1 MNHVRNN
8 SLHSEKKATKFKI
21 SNVMKKNIILLSLFT
36 TFLVFANSSFAID
49 TKKTPTPTTIDL
61 QQQVNELKSK
71 IASKVAQLN
80 LVEKRSVLG
89 IVTDISDSQ
98 ITIKNLDEKI
108 RLVDIDELTKFS
120 SSSSDTFGISDI
132 KKGMYLGIIGLF
144 NKQSQRTQAR
154 IVQEEDPLPNFIYGS
169 VVSIDNKNF
178 TFEIIKENRVRF
190 VIDVQNI
197 TKTYSYTTTGDL
209 VKAGFS
215 KIKEAE
221 TIIVVGFF
229 DKQDRNKILGS
240 RIFLFPEISTSPKIN
255 LNAPTIAPSTGSGK
269 KLTPIVR

>member
-1 MNHVRNN
+1 
-8 SLHSEKKATKFKI
+8 
-21 SNVMKKNIILLSLFT
+21 MKKIVTIFYLFT
-36 TFLVFANSSFAID
+36 FLIFANSSFAID
-49 TKKTPTPTTIDL
+49 AKKTPTPTIIDL

-80 LVEKRSVLG
+80 LVEKRSVYG
-89 IVTDISDSQ
+89 IVTDVSDSQ
-98 ITIKNLDEKI
+98 ITLKNLDDKI

-120 SSSSDTFGISDI
+120 SSSSNSFGISDI
-132 KKGMYLGIIGLF
+132 KKGMYLGVIGLF

-154 IVQEEDPLPNFIYGS
+154 IIEEEDLLPNFIYGS
-169 VVSIDNKNF
+169 IVSIDTKNF
-178 TFEIIKENRVRF
+178 TFEVIKENGVRF

-215 KIKEAE
+215 KIKKAE
-221 TIIVVGFF
+221 TVLIVGFF
-229 DKQDRNKILGS
+229 DKQDKSKILGS

-255 LNAPTIAPSTGSGK
+255 LNAPTIVPSTGSGR
-269 KLTPIVR
+269 KLQPIVR